1 MDTVTSPLT
10 LDQAFTEYTAVFIS
24 ARNLAAKTR
33 VDYTIDVTQLL
44 TFLRDRGI
52 TQVVQL
58 DLSQLNGFLAD
69 MDTRELSGYT
79 RRRKVSSIK
88 SFCSF
93 LESMGYVTKNPAL
106 RLIPPKRETTTPRV
120 LTEGEYKR
128 LQLAVANQPRDA
140 AMIEVLLQ
148 TGIRLSEIA
157 GLTLTDIEIPQKI
170 SKDAEN
176 VGSVLVRR
184 GKGRKDRVIALNYK
198 ACRALRSYL
207 HVRPRDIMTQ
217 GLFISK
223 FKRSV
228 IPRGIEWLVNK
239 HFDEA
244 GIQRGSVHSL
254 RHTFGTHMVKRGTNL
269 RVVQEAMGHK
279 DLKTTS
285 LYLGLTPT
293 LTLARLQAMAV
304 AFHTRMTA
312 L

>member
-1 MDTVTSPLT
+1 MDTATTPLI
-10 LDQAFTEYTAVFIS
+10 LDQAFTEYRQVYVS
-24 ARNLAAKTR
+24 ARNLAHKTR

-93 LESMGYVTKNPAL
+93 LEAMGYVTKNPAH

-140 AMIEVLLQ
+140 AIIEVLLQ

-157 GLTLTDIEIPQKI
+157 GLTLTDIEIPQI
-170 SKDAEN
+170 YPATRSNHPRPFSLQIQVACYPA
-176 VGSVLVRR
+176 RHR
-184 GKGRKDRVIALNYK
+184 MDR
-198 ACRALRSYL
+198 
-207 HVRPRDIMTQ
+207 Q
-217 GLFISK
+217 
-223 FKRSV
+223 
-228 IPRGIEWLVNK
+228 
-239 HFDEA
+239 
-244 GIQRGSVHSL
+244 
-254 RHTFGTHMVKRGTNL
+254 
-269 RVVQEAMGHK
+269 
-279 DLKTTS
+279 
-285 LYLGLTPT
+285 
-293 LTLARLQAMAV
+293 QA
-304 AFHTRMTA
+304 F
-312 L
+312 

>member
-1 MDTVTSPLT
+1 MDTTTSPLT
-10 LDQAFTEYTAVFIS
+10 LDQAFTEYRQVYLS
-24 ARNLAAKTR
+24 ARNLAHKTR

-44 TFLRDRGI
+44 TFLQDRGI
-52 TQVVQL
+52 TLVSQL
-58 DLSQLNGFLAD
+58 DLSQLNAFLAD

-93 LESMGYVTKNPAL
+93 LESLGYVQKNPAL
-106 RLIPPKRETTTPRV
+106 RLIPPKRESTTPRV

-170 SKDAEN
+170 SKDADN
-176 VGSVLVRR
+176 VGSVLIRR

-228 IPRGIEWLVNK
+228 TPRGIEWIVNK

-244 GIQRGSVHSL
+244 GIQRASVHSL

-285 LYLGLTPT
+285 LYVG
-293 LTLARLQAMAV
+293 LAREQMNKD
-304 AFHTRMTA
+304 MQENA